1 LIASEAPGQ
10 EKWSEGFNEMFQV
23 NQHSLLTMEQ
33 KANVYQNGELAGI
46 LTKQE
51 GKYTFSYVDAY
62 FTNRSKPAISLSFP
76 KNQRSYESST
86 LFAFFYGLLS
96 EGTNKEIQCK
106 ALRIDEKDAFTRLIR
121 TAHTE
126 TIGAITVREIQSV

>member
-1 LIASEAPGQ
+1 MGYGIQSNVQYKSGISSE
-10 EKWSEGFNEMFQV
+10 N
-23 NQHSLLTMEQ
+23 MEQ
-33 KANVYQNGELAGI
+33 KANVYQNGELAGV
-46 LTKQE
+46 LTKKE
-51 GKYTFSYVDAY
+51 GRYTFSYVEDY

-76 KNQRSYESST
+76 KNQQTYESST

-106 ALRIDEKDAFTRLIR
+106 ALRIDEKDDFTRLIK

-126 TIGAITVREIQSV
+126 TIGAITVREIDQV